1 MTYRQKDR
9 PHGRT
14 DGQWETDR
22 QTYWQTDK
30 QTQTDGKQTDGLAD
44 RQTRQRS
51 TNYRTAWLIDRSA
64 QKILQRN
71 LLQIPLSM
79 QKYRFVS
86 LTWRLWKNE
95 NPVIAGVTFLT
106 KLAIALKKPNEEH
119 MLRYNQRVFSENLA
133 PWPVEVNFDI
143 FFFLRRNNSSFRSQ
157 SNDSTQL
164 QLYGRQIHAVT

>member
-1 MTYRQKDR
+1 MTYRQTDR

-133 PWPVEVNFDI
+133 PWPVEVNLDI

>member
-1 MTYRQKDR
+1 MTYRQTDR

-106 KLAIALKKPNEEH
+106 KLAIALKTKYRAYAS
-119 MLRYNQRVFSENLA
+119 LQSKG
-133 PWPVEVNFDI
+133 
-143 FFFLRRNNSSFRSQ
+143 FLRKLSSLTSWSQ
-157 SNDSTQL
+157 LRHNLISMEK
-164 QLYGRQIHAVT
+164 